1 MFIGHLQTIQR
12 HNMAGSSG
20 VTQKELAEAIKEL
33 REEFKVV
40 YKAIGGLREEI
51 EKKLGQHDNMI
62 MDRAKAIGDLG
73 VQVKKLEDY
82 IKKVDKENWL

>member
-1 MFIGHLQTIQR
+1 
-12 HNMAGSSG
+12 MADQPA
-20 VTQKELAEAIKEL
+20 TKKELAEVDKELKEL

-40 YKAIGGLREEI
+40 YKTIGGLREHI
-51 EKKLGQHDNMI
+51 EKQLAEHNNLI
-62 MDRAKAIGDLG
+62 LDRAKAIGDLG

>member
-1 MFIGHLQTIQR
+1 
-12 HNMAGSSG
+12 MAGSSG
-20 VTQKELAEAIKEL
+20 VTQKELAEATKEL
-33 REEFKVV
+33 REEFKAV
-40 YKAIGGLREEI
+40 YKAIGGLREQI
-51 EKKLGQHDNMI
+51 EKKLEQHDNMI

>member
-1 MFIGHLQTIQR
+1 
-12 HNMAGSSG
+12 MADQPA
-20 VTQKELAEAIKEL
+20 TKKELAEVNKELKEL

-40 YKAIGGLREEI
+40 YKAIGGLREQI
-51 EKKLGQHDNMI
+51 EKKLTDHDNMI
-62 MDRAKAIGDLG
+62 LDRAKAIGDLG